1 MRGAGEHS
9 FEHDFPPRSDML
21 KEIPEGPFPTEWF
34 EMELSSRLRVWER
47 PQNWAQ

>member
-21 KEIPEGPFPTEWF
+21 KEILEGPFPTEWF